1 MATALLPGE
10 RGLLLYQ
17 AEPRGQEAGGLA
29 GLPAHANY
37 PRLALPFWGSR
48 RREID
53 AKFLHKVKCFW
64 RKGARVKL
72 AARMR

>member
-1 MATALLPGE
+1 MPFCPETEACYCTRQSPEDNRQAVWQGCLLMLIALV
-10 RGLLLYQ
+10 Q
-17 AEPRGQEAGGLA
+17 Q
-29 GLPAHANY
+29 
-37 PRLALPFWGSR
+37 

>member
-1 MATALLPGE
+1 MLIALV
-10 RGLLLYQ
+10 Q
-17 AEPRGQEAGGLA
+17 Q
-29 GLPAHANY
+29 
-37 PRLALPFWGSR
+37 

-72 AARMR
+72 AVRMR